1 MGQGM
6 ACLIALPRWR
16 VYFGRL
22 VASRHGVLFLGAV
35 LVSVLLVK
43 YNPVESRWFPPCP
56 FKYLTGWYCPGCGST
71 RALHHLLHGRLT
83 AAFGYNPLMV
93 SSVPFLLVNAVGR
106 ILPANKGRLFDER
119 GFSPAVIV
127 SILVCVVLFG
137 ALRNLPMF
145 PFSFLAPR
153 G

>member
-1 MGQGM
+1 
-6 ACLIALPRWR
+6 
-16 VYFGRL
+16 
-22 VASRHGVLFLGAV
+22 
-35 LVSVLLVK
+35 
-43 YNPVESRWFPPCP
+43 
-56 FKYLTGWYCPGCGST
+56 
-71 RALHHLLHGRLT
+71 
-83 AAFGYNPLMV
+83 MV